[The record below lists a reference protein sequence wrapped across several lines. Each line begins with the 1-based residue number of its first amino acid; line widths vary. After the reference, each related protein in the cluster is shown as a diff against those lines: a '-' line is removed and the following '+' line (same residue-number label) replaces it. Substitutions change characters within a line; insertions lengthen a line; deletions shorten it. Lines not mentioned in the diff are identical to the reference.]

1 MRRLPSLAPL
11 LAFGVLLAGALL
23 PAPAARALDVASP
36 VRLVRVT
43 LDDRVTLGAL
53 LEAGFD
59 VASVHGP
66 SALLYVR
73 DADDRT
79 LGLLGARFEVVDA
92 NPGATAA
99 ARARR
104 ELAAGPRPAA
114 SLVRSAVRPDGRY
127 RLESLPPFGSG
138 SLGGFW
144 TLDEVKMKLDQ
155 LVADDVQGLVAD
167 KIDTIGT
174 TWQGR
179 PIWSLEIGKPP
190 AGPDTRPVVYYNAL
204 THAREPGGMQSLFWF
219 VDDLLA
225 GYGTDPWKT
234 YLLENRRIVFCPV
247 VNPDGYQVNINT
259 YVASG
264 GTTFGMWRKNTR
276 DNDSSGTFQTGT
288 DGVDINRNYPYQW
301 GLDNVGS
308 SGTRSSDTYRGTLP
322 ASERETQSQR
332 NQVIALGP
340 RTALSFHTYSD
351 LWLHPWGYT
360 ATASPDSQAFYEWDD
375 EATVGVGYMAGQST
389 RVLYAVNGEFN
400 DWCYGDVVSKPRVFS
415 WTPEAGSENDGFWP
429 PPSRMVPI
437 ANDNLRGCYFVAAI
451 AGPYVRVDRADWNG
465 GALAIGAIGSVQ
477 VTARNVGLAATSTGL
492 HASLVSLDPG
502 AEVLSGSLGWPTLA
516 SRSTGAAT
524 GNASFTVA
532 TADTLTPGRLLRF
545 RIEFRDDAGLYCR
558 DTLEIPAGVPTYL
571 VNDPS
576 NATTGWT
583 VGGLWGVVSNNPTH
597 PSRFF
602 ADSPSGKYPANSNSS
617 FILKTT
623 LDLHSAVH
631 AWAFFDAKW
640 SFEGDY
646 DGCLVEASLD
656 SVTWTPLT
664 GRATTPGTLSPQPA
678 GKPLYESQRYNWR
691 AERIDLSP
699 FAGPTATAVRFRFR
713 SFSDPATQ
721 FDGMNF
727 DSLRIALYDPAAQPT
742 PVAVGPAAA
751 GGLEFAPPTPNPAA
765 GVTTFAWM
773 LPRAGHARLEV
784 LDLAGRRVA
793 TLADGAYG
801 ASRYVR
807 GWDLRDDSGRRV
819 TPGVYFARL
828 VTADGA
834 RERRLVVLR

>member
-1 MRRLPSLAPL
+1 MRRSPPLAAL
-11 LAFGVLLAGALL
+11 LAFGAVLAATLFVT
-23 PAPAARALDVASP
+23 PVARALDVASP
-36 VRLVRVT
+36 VQLVRVI
-43 LDDRVTLGAL
+43 LDERVTLTTL

-59 VASVHGP
+59 VEG
-66 SALLYVR
+66 VR
-73 DADDRT
+73 DGAAMLYTHDGDETR
-79 LGLLGARFEVVDA
+79 LGALGARIEVVDA

-104 ELAAGPRPAA
+104 ELAATPRPVGR
-114 SLVRSAVRPDGRY
+114 LVRSAVRSDGHY

-155 LVADDVQGLVAD
+155 LVADDAQGIVAD

-179 PIWSLEIGKPP
+179 PIWALSIGNSF
-190 AGPDTRPVVYYNAL
+190 GPVVYYNAL

-219 VDDLLA
+219 VDDLLS

-234 YLLENRRIVFCPV
+234 YLLQNRRIVFCPV

-259 YVASG
+259 YNASG
-264 GTTFGMWRKNTR
+264 GTTFGLWRKNTR

-308 SGTRSSDTYRGTLP
+308 SGTRSSDIYRGTLP
-322 ASERETQSQR
+322 ASERETQTQR
-332 NQVIALGP
+332 NEVIALQP
-340 RTALSFHTYSD
+340 KTALSFHTYSD

-389 RVLYAVNGEFN
+389 RVLYSVNGEFN
-400 DWCYGDVVSKPRVFS
+400 DWCYGDVGTKPRVYS

-451 AGPYVRVDRADWNG
+451 AGPYVRVDHADWSG
-465 GALAIGAIGSVQ
+465 DALAIGATGTVR
-477 VTARNVGLAATSTGL
+477 VTARNLGLASTGSGL
-492 HASLVSLDPG
+492 HANLVSLDPG
-502 AEVLSGSLGWPTLA
+502 AEVFASSLAWPTLA
-516 SRSTGAAT
+516 SRTSSPAVDDAPFFVT
-524 GNASFTVA
+524 

-545 RIEFRDDAGLYCR
+545 LVEFRDDAGLYCR

-571 VNDPS
+571 VTDPS
-576 NATTGWT
+576 NVTTGWT
-583 VGGLWGVVSNNPTH
+583 VNGLWGVVSNNATH

-602 ADSPSGKYPANSNSS
+602 ADSPAGKYPASSNSS
-617 FILKTT
+617 LILKTK
-623 LDLHSAVH
+623 LDLHAGVH
-631 AWAFFDAKW
+631 AWAFLDTKW

-646 DGCLVEASLD
+646 DGCAVEASFD
-656 SVTWTPLT
+656 SLTWTPLA
-664 GRATTPGTLSPQPA
+664 GRATTPGTLSPQPV
-678 GKPLYESQRYNWR
+678 GNPIYESQRYNWR

-699 FAGPTATAVRFRFR
+699 FAGPTANAVRFRFR
-713 SFSDPATQ
+713 SFSDGGVQ

-727 DSLRIALYDPAAQPT
+727 DSLRIAVYDPAAQPA
-742 PVAVGPAAA
+742 PLAVGPAGAGTLGFAA
-751 GGLEFAPPTPNPAA
+751 PSPNPTA
-765 GVTTFAWM
+765 GLTTFAWT

-828 VTADGA
+828 VTADGS
-834 RERRLVVLR
+834 RERRLVVLH